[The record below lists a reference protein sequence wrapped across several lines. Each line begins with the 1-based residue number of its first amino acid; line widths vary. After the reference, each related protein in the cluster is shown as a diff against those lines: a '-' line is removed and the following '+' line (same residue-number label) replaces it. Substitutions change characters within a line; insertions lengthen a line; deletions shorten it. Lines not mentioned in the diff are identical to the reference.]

1 MTNEIRIKKFNVSH
15 SFKTQCEVTDRTILV
30 ADAFGLGIDDEKDF
44 CIYDNFEFDLKSNDI
59 VYVTGTSGS
68 GKSWILKNTFN
79 KFKNSISIDDI
90 QIDDDEILIE
100 GVGCDL
106 NDALKKLNLAGLGDA
121 FLYLRKYSQLSDGQ
135 KYRYAIAKFLD
146 TDRDIWILDE
156 FCAKLDRVTAKI
168 VAYNLQKIARR
179 LNKCVICATTHT
191 DLKEALKPSLH
202 IEKGYESEVKQ
213 TRIESDIYSKKLD
226 EIYDNIKVEIGDK
239 ADYLK
244 LKKFH
249 YRQAGL
255 GAVKNIYKLTLSDDV
270 IGVIVVTYPHLALKG
285 RNIFNDKKYSRMT
298 KENCTAINK
307 EYECIARVIL
317 HPQYR
322 GLGLAYYMLK
332 EYFKLSDSP
341 YIETVAVMANYTPFF
356 ERAGMTRI
364 DVEQDRKRV
373 NAVQE
378 LEGFGFNIALL
389 SSERYNESV
398 YNTLNEEEQEAVRV
412 IVTQILNRYKG
423 QISKLFSKEKTIA
436 DIVETELFK
445 VMKEVQRA
453 NTVYLIKENDLDK
466 TL

>member
-1 MTNEIRIKKFNVSH
+1 MTNEIRTKKFNVSH
-15 SFKTQCEVTDRTILV
+15 SFKTQSEVTDRTILV

-79 KFKNSISIDDI
+79 KFKGSISIDDI
-90 QIDDDEILIE
+90 DIDDNEILIE
-100 GVGCDL
+100 GVGSDL

-146 TDRDIWILDE
+146 TDKDIWILDE

-191 DLKEALKPSLH
+191 DLKDALKPSLH
-202 IEKGYESEVKQ
+202 IEKGYESEVKYS
-213 TRIESDIYSKKLD
+213 RHEISEFSEKIDDIYND
-226 EIYDNIKVEIGDK
+226 IKVDLGDK
-239 ADYLK
+239 KDYEK

-255 GAVKNIYKLTLSDDV
+255 GAVKNIYKLTLTDEL

-285 RNIFNDKKYSRMT
+285 RNIFNNKKYTKMT
-298 KENCTAINK
+298 KENCTAINN

-317 HPQYR
+317 APTYR

-332 EYFKLSDSP
+332 EYFKLSACP
-341 YIETVAVMANYTPFF
+341 YIETVAVMSKYSPFF
-356 ERAGMTRI
+356 ERAGMTYIPVKDDEKRMNMI
-364 DVEQDRKRV
+364 KQLEQY
-373 NAVQE
+373 
-378 LEGFGFNIALL
+378 GFDLNLIA
-389 SSERYNESV
+389 STRYNESIF
-398 YNTLNEEEQEAVRV
+398 NKLTDEEQLEVQS
-412 IVTQILNRYKG
+412 IVLKILNRYKG
-423 QISKLFSKEKTIA
+423 QISKLFSKDKSLS
-436 DIVETELFK
+436 DIIEENLFD
-445 VMKEVQRA
+445 VMKEIKRA
-453 NTVYLIKENDLDK
+453 DVRYWIWENK
-466 TL
+466 K